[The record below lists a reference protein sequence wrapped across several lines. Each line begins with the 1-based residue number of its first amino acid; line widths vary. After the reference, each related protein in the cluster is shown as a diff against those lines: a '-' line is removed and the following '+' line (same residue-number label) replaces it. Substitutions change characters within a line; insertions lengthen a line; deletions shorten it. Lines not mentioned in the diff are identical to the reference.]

1 MNIKEFLI
9 AQPSLEQVLGAY
21 PSKKP
26 PNCTIRDYDFALMS
40 MMQLEQNRDIAELKC
55 LLQPCSFGQAV
66 VMMEK
71 GAVMQEKDGDLFFK
85 ISNDRMLEGH
95 WYSEDTI
102 KWQDL
107 FEFGAFDISDY
118 FKSLFCY
125 TPWVVGSNEQGV
137 SVINYEFKGFCDEIL
152 RGEE

>member
-1 MNIKEFLI
+1 MNIKELLI
-9 AQPSLEQVLGAY
+9 TQPSLEQVLGAY

-71 GAVMQEKDGDLFFK
+71 GAVMKCVDDSFMRYVGSDFLSLSSYMLFVYKDKWVHDPSIQFNLLYANDWQYAPWFKDGVVDK
-85 ISNDRMLEGH
+85 E
-95 WYSEDTI
+95 I
-102 KWQDL
+102 KD
-107 FEFGAFDISDY
+107 
-118 FKSLFCY
+118 
-125 TPWVVGSNEQGV
+125 
-137 SVINYEFKGFCDEIL
+137 FCDEIL
-152 RGEE
+152 GVKND